1 MVKIFID
8 PGHGGT
14 DSGATGNGLQEK
26 AVTLEIALALR
37 TILTNEYEGVS
48 VTMSRTSDKTVSLT
62 ERTDAANSW
71 GADYFLSIHIN
82 SGGGTGF
89 ESYIYPGVGAPT
101 STYQSAVHTQVIQAS
116 GFNDR
121 GKKTANFHVLRETSM
136 PAILTENGFVD
147 TSADANK
154 LKTASFIES
163 LARGHAKGLEQ
174 AFGLKKKA
182 DLYKVQIG
190 AFKVKAN
197 ADALAADAVSKGFDA
212 IVLPKGGLFKV
223 QIGAFSSKDNAEAL
237 AARAEKAG
245 FDAFIVQ
252 D

>member
-37 TILTNEYEGVS
+37 TILTDEYVGVS
-48 VTMSRTSDKTVSLT
+48 VMMSRTSDKTVSLT

-101 STYQSAVHTQVIQAS
+101 STYQSAVHTQVIHAS
-116 GFNDR
+116 GFHDR
-121 GKKTANFHVLRETSM
+121 GKKTDNFHVLRESNM
-136 PAILTENGFVD
+136 PAILTENGFID
-147 TSADANK
+147 TTADANN
-154 LKTASFIES
+154 LKTSSFIES

-174 AFGLKKKA
+174 AFSLKK
-182 DLYKVQIG
+182 G
-190 AFKVKAN
+190 
-197 ADALAADAVSKGFDA
+197 
-212 IVLPKGGLFKV
+212 
-223 QIGAFSSKDNAEAL
+223 
-237 AARAEKAG
+237 
-245 FDAFIVQ
+245 
-252 D
+252 